1 MQVNIKRNPTTRK
14 VDSADISGLTGEDY
28 VEIMLTLRLR
38 QEYLE
43 QQIYECN
50 QKEPLQEFVP
60 NKQKEIEQLKNLI
73 KLMQ

>member
-60 NKQKEIEQLKNLI
+60 NKQKLKN
-73 KLMQ
+73 